1 MVRFNLNMFAEKL
14 EKANMYQKGMSL
26 RNSVDKLKELLKD
39 YSNEKPLI
47 IKSKDGEEARLG
59 RSSIGKLVS
68 NAAVQKS
75 MDNGFTREQH
85 YAAASD
91 IDDLFKNSVKVS
103 SRPDKSGDKNI
114 TIHRFAAPLFGNKAA
129 YITVKESVQHGKRIY
144 SAELMEIKKLGGILE
159 EARDKSPTHFPTPSS
174 KTIGIQ
180 PSLSINIQK
189 I

>member
-1 MVRFNLNMFAEKL
+1 MFAEKL

-26 RNSVDKLKELLKD
+26 RNSVDKLKELLKH

-114 TIHRFAAPLFGNKAA
+114 IIHRFAAPLFGNKAA

-180 PSLSINIQK
+180 PPLPINIQK